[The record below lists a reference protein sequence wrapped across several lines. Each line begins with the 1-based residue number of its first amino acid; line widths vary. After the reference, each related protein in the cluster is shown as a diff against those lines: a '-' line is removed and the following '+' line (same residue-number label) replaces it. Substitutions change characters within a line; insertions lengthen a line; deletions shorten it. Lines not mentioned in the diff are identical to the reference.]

1 MLVLLQTILG
11 LHPAGALRATRFVP
25 DESVTSMTRSMVKQ
39 FPKQWIALAA
49 FLFLLLLPDIPALAH
64 GIGAEDQGFLLRST
78 GIQLVPYIYLGA
90 KHMVTGYDHLL
101 YLAGVVFFLY
111 HVRDVA
117 VYVTLFAVG
126 HSTTLLLGV
135 LGGIHANPW
144 VIDAII
150 GLSVVYKAFE
160 NIGGFRRLG
169 WRISSRLM
177 VLVFGFFHGFGLATK
192 LQTLSLSGEGLVAN
206 ILAFNLGVELGQFIA
221 LGLIII
227 VINLWRLTDGFTRHS
242 LLANTLLMA
251 SGFTLAGY
259 QMAGYYTN

>member
-1 MLVLLQTILG
+1 MNSLI
-11 LHPAGALRATRFVP
+11 RTRTGQVAAEP
-25 DESVTSMTRSMVKQ
+25 G
-39 FPKQWIALAA
+39 IALAA
-49 FLFLLLLPDIPALAH
+49 FLFLLLLADIPVLAH

-78 GIQLVPYIYLGA
+78 GIQFAPYIYLGA

-111 HVRDVA
+111 HVRDIA
-117 VYVTLFAVG
+117 VYVTLFAIG

-144 VIDAII
+144 IIDAII

-169 WRISSRLM
+169 WRVDSRLM

-192 LQTLSLSGEGLVAN
+192 LQTLPLSGEGLVAN

-227 VINLWRLTDGFTRHS
+227 VINLWRLSDGFTRHS